1 MALGVTEVFITFGVF
16 GVFQPEDLTTRLAL
30 EPTRTWVKG
39 EPIGTRGRVKERSAW
54 LVDSQTDLGD
64 TIEPHI
70 AWILSLIEP
79 VAAELASIRSE
90 GADMRLDCF
99 WSSVGMSG
107 GPWIRAET
115 MGRLARLDLDLV
127 ISFYSTDASDTE

>member
-1 MALGVTEVFITFGVF
+1 MGSGKTEVFLTFSVF
-16 GVFQPEDLTTRLAL
+16 GEFEPEDLTARLAL
-30 EPTRTWVKG
+30 EPTRRWVKR
-39 EPIGTRGRVKERSAW
+39 EPVGNRGRVRERSAW
-54 LVDSQTDLGD
+54 LLESSSELGD

-70 AWILSLIEP
+70 AWILGVIEP
-79 VAAELASIRSE
+79 VAAELVSIRRE
-90 GADMRLDCF
+90 GAEMLLDCY

-127 ISFYSTDASDTE
+127 ISFYAKGAVDTE